1 MPPKGYKNL
10 PSIKKALFL
19 DLVEIASNKDK
30 GLSHLLHEVLGAYVS
45 LAKGELPIKEWQKI

>member
-19 DLVEIASNKDK
+19 DFVEIAKSKDK
-30 GLSHLLHEVLGAYVS
+30 SISQLLHEVLGAFVS
-45 LAKGELPIKEWQKI
+45 LAKGDLPVEEWQKV